1 MLRFRRIRVKR
12 LSVFLLTI
20 ILISGSAYLLGW
32 SSVLTVKT
40 VSITGT
46 SAEIE
51 IFRKLA
57 ADAIELEVGSKLAR
71 IETKAIKRSIG
82 NLNWIDEV
90 NVSRDWLN
98 RQVQIKVIERQAV
111 AKAITSEKGIVNVD
125 SSGEIFEPISS
136 AQRAIQDNLPLVI
149 AQGNDRS
156 QLASAATLIAQLTAN
171 MPDLLINLRSITVAN
186 SGFIEMETEI
196 AERVIRINWG
206 LALEIN
212 QKIEIL
218 TALLRLPEN
227 KEIMRV
233 DLSQPELPIV
243 S

>member
-1 MLRFRRIRVKR
+1 
-12 LSVFLLTI
+12 
-20 ILISGSAYLLGW
+20 
-32 SSVLTVKT
+32 
-40 VSITGT
+40 
-46 SAEIE
+46 
-51 IFRKLA
+51 
-57 ADAIELEVGSKLAR
+57 
-71 IETKAIKRSIG
+71 
-82 NLNWIDEV
+82 
-90 NVSRDWLN
+90 
-98 RQVQIKVIERQAV
+98 
-111 AKAITSEKGIVNVD
+111 
-125 SSGEIFEPISS
+125 
-136 AQRAIQDNLPLVI
+136 
-149 AQGNDRS
+149 
-156 QLASAATLIAQLTAN
+156 

>member
-57 ADAIELEVGSKLAR
+57 GDSIELEVGSKLAR